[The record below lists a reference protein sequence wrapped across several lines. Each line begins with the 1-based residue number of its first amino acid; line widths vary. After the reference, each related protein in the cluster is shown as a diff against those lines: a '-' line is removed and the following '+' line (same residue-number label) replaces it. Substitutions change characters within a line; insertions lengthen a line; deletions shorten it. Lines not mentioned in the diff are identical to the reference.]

1 MGGVA
6 NVGVEGMDRVDGVRW
21 WCLGPLRGGIGC
33 REERGC
39 KRVMV

>member
-21 WCLGPLRGGIGC
+21 WWCLGPFRGGIGC
-33 REERGC
+33 REERDANG
-39 KRVMV
+39 